1 MTNGEILNYNKIIK
15 NLIDNAT
22 DINALVKFRL
32 LGMLKQFEPVI
43 QNYEIV
49 REDFIKKYGTY
60 DESGRFGIFPP
71 ERKEDITDEEY
82 NKSVAEFDKLMV
94 QFNDALDEILNSES
108 NIEIKKFK
116 YTEIMDTGI
125 PSDYL
130 VAIYDLIEEWLGGIE

>member
-15 NLIDNAT
+15 NLIDNTT

-71 ERKEDITDEEY
+71 ERKEDTTDEDY
-82 NKSVAEFDKLMV
+82 DKSVSEFDKLMV

-108 NIEIKKFK
+108 DIKIKKFK
-116 YTEIMDTGI
+116 YTDIMDAGLPT
-125 PSDYL
+125 DYL
-130 VAIYDLIEEWLGGIE
+130 VAIYDLIEE